1 MKLLVKSLFKVI
13 WTYFEFHSIQ
23 SWPSFW
29 ETASRSSSVTHKHE
43 SWVFCKKTQTDK
55 YWMFSLQHWR
65 YVHWLTYSRRCDVW
79 IYVIA
84 VSRAKGQGLCCR
96 VNDLYPQNVYIFILW
111 GYTTAKMGHGIFG
124 VRVII
129 SNKLILCAFLV
140 SLFEVWWSVCLFKV
154 YFHRH
159 KAKLQFVLL
168 ILRCSDVLKGVHKT
182 DMTPVMNMEESLW
195 MFMSL
200 CVTTWH

>member
-1 MKLLVKSLFKVI
+1 MQQQSLLLLLWLTSPKAQNLFSSPIIHKDYVGI
-13 WTYFEFHSIQ
+13 NCHEAFSQEFVQSYMNLFWISQHSVLTQ
-23 SWPSFW
+23 FL
-29 ETASRSSSVTHKHE
+29 RNSVQKHISDTQTFLM

-124 VRVII
+124 RRG
-129 SNKLILCAFLV
+129 SG
-140 SLFEVWWSVCLFKV
+140 SLF
-154 YFHRH
+154 
-159 KAKLQFVLL
+159 L
-168 ILRCSDVLKGVHKT
+168 I
-182 DMTPVMNMEESLW
+182 N
-195 MFMSL
+195 
-200 CVTTWH
+200 